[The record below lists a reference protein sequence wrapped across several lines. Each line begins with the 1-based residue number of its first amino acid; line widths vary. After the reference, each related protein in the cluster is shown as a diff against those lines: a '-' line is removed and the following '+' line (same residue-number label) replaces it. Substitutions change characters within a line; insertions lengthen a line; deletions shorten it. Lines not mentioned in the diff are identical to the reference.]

1 MPDYSIAMQG
11 QPVNIKSPAQAVQE
25 AAQAKNAM
33 LRNRAIGQEMQDRE
47 ALNQAYRDAGGN
59 INAMVDD
66 PRLGFDASMQIKGM
80 QAEQTRAQAQAK
92 QADIDTQFKM
102 YEIGSLILGSAKNQ
116 KEWSE
121 GVSQLRSMFNHPA
134 TAGLPD
140 QYDPAVQ
147 RQIVERGYSL
157 RDKIAMQ
164 RDEAKYQHQE
174 MLQNMRHQ
182 QTLAAISARGDG
194 GSGEARYNTIYDTQG
209 KAFFVNPKDPTAPP
223 IPIKTETGE
232 QIAKPPVSGV
242 QPSEDERKAAGWV
255 NQARLASKQMGE
267 AMAADKSAS
276 SQGILEAVL
285 PEGIARQTLTEQRQ
299 RFNDAASSFSEAAL
313 RAATGAGI
321 NESEAKQ
328 KIYELTPRY
337 GDKPATVKD
346 KLARQEMY
354 LQSLESRAGR
364 ALPKQTEPT
373 QLSNTN
379 AKGWILHTDAQGN
392 KAYVSPNGEI
402 EEVR

>member
-1 MPDYSIAMQG
+1 M
-11 QPVNIKSPAQAVQE
+11 QE
-25 AAQAKNAM
+25 AAQTKNAM

-116 KEWSE
+116 KEWSKASANCE
-121 GVSQLRSMFNHPA
+121 ACSTIRPRQA
-134 TAGLPD
+134 LPD

-147 RQIVERGYSL
+147 RQIVERDT
-157 RDKIAMQ
+157 RCATKFAMQ

-209 KAFFVNPKDPTAPP
+209 KAFLL
-223 IPIKTETGE
+223 I
-232 QIAKPPVSGV
+232 
-242 QPSEDERKAAGWV
+242 RKI
-255 NQARLASKQMGE
+255 QQRHLSRSRLKQ
-267 AMAADKSAS
+267 
-276 SQGILEAVL
+276 
-285 PEGIARQTLTEQRQ
+285 
-299 RFNDAASSFSEAAL
+299 
-313 RAATGAGI
+313 
-321 NESEAKQ
+321 
-328 KIYELTPRY
+328 
-337 GDKPATVKD
+337 
-346 KLARQEMY
+346 
-354 LQSLESRAGR
+354 ESRLQNLLLA
-364 ALPKQTEPT
+364 
-373 QLSNTN
+373 
-379 AKGWILHTDAQGN
+379 
-392 KAYVSPNGEI
+392 AYNHRKMKEKRQDG
-402 EEVR
+402 